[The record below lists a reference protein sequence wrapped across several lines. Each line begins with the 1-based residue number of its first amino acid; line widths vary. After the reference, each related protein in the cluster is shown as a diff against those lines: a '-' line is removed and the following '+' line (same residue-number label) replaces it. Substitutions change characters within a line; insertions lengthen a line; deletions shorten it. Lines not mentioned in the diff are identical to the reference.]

1 MAQKTILPDALEAN
15 DMGKRPSDTEK
26 VNPIIA
32 DSTIETAKTND
43 ELSLYIAQL
52 EANNT
57 LLSQQ
62 TTQLQTENSFLHTL
76 IDNIPIAIFVK
87 NSRDNFRIT
96 EWNKAA
102 ENIFEVPKETVIG
115 KITHDLWPKEQA
127 DLFLADDQRVADNQ
141 HLLEI
146 KEELCQ
152 TKSRGTM
159 LLHTKKVPI
168 INPLDG
174 KTDFLLGICED
185 ITEQKLTK
193 IRHESRTKVL
203 SLIMDDAPIS
213 HILATIVSD
222 IESAHSPMLCSI
234 LLLDDDGV
242 HLSVASAPSLP
253 KFYTSAIHGIA
264 IGAQVGSCGTAAYLK
279 QRVIVADIQTDPLW
293 HNYKDLAAA
302 AHLGSCWSEPILN
315 SNGEILGTFAMYHQ
329 HPYTPTHHD
338 IETVAS
344 SAQLAA
350 IALERKRAEDRLRE
364 SEERHRLLFTQSK
377 DALMTS
383 EPETLT
389 TFTSG
394 NQAALALFGV
404 PTEAEF
410 ILLGPLDLS
419 PTYQPDGRLSAEKAR
434 AVADIALRDGSHF
447 FEWTHKRLN
456 GEEFPCDVQLTIL
469 SIAGKKVVQATIR
482 DITKAKHAEL
492 ALQQQIHQL
501 TLTQHALS
509 LSEQRFRM
517 LWETTTDVVLVL
529 NNEGTIQYANPALST
544 VFGYEPRAIK
554 HQNITF
560 LQPSHLRDAH
570 TVGMNRYLAT
580 GKKNLNWRT
589 VETFGLHADGHQFPI
604 EIAFAH
610 VFVNEISLFAGFIRD
625 VTERKQADQLLAQ
638 RTQELQNSNQQLHL
652 LTVELEAKVF
662 NRTNELQIALEQAN
676 SATKAK
682 SEFLAMMSH
691 EIRTPVNGIIGM
703 AQLLEMSHLNPEQQD
718 YISAI
723 RTSSDALLILIND
736 ILDLSKIEAGKL
748 ELEHRPF
755 LLHKELDSILTL
767 YRPLAEKKLLT
778 LTGQYSPDLPQL
790 AEGDHLRL
798 RQIIANLIGN
808 ALKFT
813 RQGQVTVNAN
823 CSPVNNTQFMLNI
836 SVTDTGIGIPPE
848 RMDRLFKVF
857 SQVDSSTTRQYGGSG
872 LGLAICARLA
882 EAMGGTISVNSE
894 LGKGSTFAFHV
905 LLGIT
910 QQLPEEAQYTPF
922 DSSNQR
928 LPKVLVVDDNVVN
941 LVIMRKFLANLGIN
955 ANVAANGRE
964 AIDLVQRHN
973 FDLVFM
979 DVQMPEID
987 GLAATRI
994 IRELPLIVQPFI
1006 IALTANAFETD
1017 RERCLAAGMN
1027 DFLSKPFLFD
1037 DIKNKLSSF
1046 WQA

>member
-1 MAQKTILPDALEAN
+1 
-15 DMGKRPSDTEK
+15 MGKPSFNT
-26 VNPIIA
+26 VNNITTTASSSPK
-32 DSTIETAKTND
+32 TAKTLD
-43 ELSLYIAQL
+43 ELTLYIAQL
-52 EANNT
+52 EAKNT
-57 LLSQQ
+57 ALSQQ
-62 TTQLQTENSFLHTL
+62 VSQLQTQNSFLHTL
-76 IDNIPIAIFVK
+76 IDNIPIAMFVK
-87 NSRDNFRIT
+87 NARDDFRIT

-102 ENIFEVPKETVIG
+102 EAIFEVAKETVIG
-115 KITHDLWPKEQA
+115 RTTHDLWPKEQA
-127 DLFLADDQRVADNQ
+127 DIFLADDQRVAQEQRVID
-141 HLLEI
+141 I
-146 KEELCQ
+146 AEEQCQ
-152 TKSRGTM
+152 TQSRGIM

-168 INPLDG
+168 INPHDG

-185 ITEQKLTK
+185 ITEQKLT
-193 IRHESRTKVL
+193 RMRDESRTEVL
-203 SLIMDDAPIS
+203 SLIMMGAPINQ
-213 HILATIVSD
+213 ILDTIVVA
-222 IESAHSPMLCSI
+222 IEHTHPPMLCSI
-234 LLLDDDGV
+234 LLLHEDGNR
-242 HLSVASAPSLP
+242 LLVAAAPSFP
-253 KFYTSAIHGIA
+253 SFYTHAIHGA
-264 IGAQVGSCGTAAYLK
+264 EIGAQAGSCGTAAYYK
-279 QRVIVADIQTDPLW
+279 KRVVVSDIQTDPLW
-293 HNYKDLAAA
+293 QDYKDLAAA
-302 AHLGSCWSEPILN
+302 AQLGSCWSEPIIN
-315 SNGEILGTFAMYHQ
+315 STGQILGTFAMYH
-329 HPYTPTHHD
+329 HDIYIPTTHD
-338 IETVAS
+338 IETIVS

-350 IALERKRAEDRLRE
+350 IAIERKLAEDRLRE

-377 DALMTS
+377 DALITIS
-383 EPETLT
+383 PNDLHA
-389 TFTSG
+389 FTSG
-394 NQAALALFGV
+394 NQAVLNMFGIDS
-404 PTEAEF
+404 EAE
-410 ILLGPLDLS
+410 LLKYGPFDLA
-419 PTYQPDGRLSAEKAR
+419 PTYQPDGRLSSEKVSEIIEITQR
-434 AVADIALRDGSHF
+434 EGSHF
-447 FEWTHKRLN
+447 FEWTNKRLN
-456 GEEFPCDVQLTIL
+456 GQEFPCEIL
-469 SIAGKKVVQATIR
+469 VNMLVIAGKPVIQASIR
-482 DITKAKHAEL
+482 DITKAKQAEL
-492 ALQQQIHQL
+492 ALQQQIKEL
-501 TLTQHALS
+501 TLTQAALRI
-509 LSEQRFRM
+509 SEERFRM

-529 NNEGTIQYANPALST
+529 NNEGNIQYANPALST
-544 VFGYEPRAIK
+544 IFGYEPRAIK

-560 LQPSHLRDAH
+560 LQPIPLRNAH
-570 TVGMNRYLAT
+570 IQGMHRYLTT

-589 VETFGLHADGHQFPI
+589 VESFGLHADGHQFPI
-604 EIAFAH
+604 EISFAH
-610 VFVNEISLFAGFIRD
+610 VFVNETSLFAGFIRD
-625 VTERKQADQLLAQ
+625 VTERKKADQLLAQ
-638 RTQELQNSNQQLHL
+638 RTQELQSSNQQLHL

-662 NRTNELQIALEQAN
+662 NRTNELQKALEQAN
-676 SATKAK
+676 SATQAK

-755 LLHKELDSILTL
+755 LLHKELESILTL
-767 YRPLAEKKLLT
+767 YRPLAEKKALV
-778 LTGQYSPDLPQL
+778 LTGQYATDLPQI

-813 RQGQVTVNAN
+813 HQGQVTVSAY
-823 CSPVNNTQFMLNI
+823 CSSVNNTQFMLHV

-894 LGKGSTFAFHV
+894 NGKGSTFAFHV

-910 QQLPEEAQYTPF
+910 QQLPEEALYTTF
-922 DSSNQR
+922 DASNKR

-941 LVIMRKFLANLGIN
+941 LVIMRKFLANLGID
-955 ANVAANGRE
+955 ADVAANGRE
-964 AIDLVQRHN
+964 AIDFVQRDD

-987 GLAATRI
+987 GLTATRL
-994 IRELPLIVQPFI
+994 IRELSLSTQPFI

>member
-1 MAQKTILPDALEAN
+1 
-15 DMGKRPSDTEK
+15 MGKPSSNT
-26 VNPIIA
+26 VNNITTTASSSPK
-32 DSTIETAKTND
+32 TAKTLD
-43 ELSLYIAQL
+43 ELSFYIAQL
-52 EANNT
+52 EAKNT
-57 LLSQQ
+57 ALSQQ
-62 TTQLQTENSFLHTL
+62 VSQLQTQNSFLHTL
-76 IDNIPIAIFVK
+76 IDNIPIAMFVK

-115 KITHDLWPKEQA
+115 KTTHDLWPKEQA
-127 DLFLADDQRVADNQ
+127 DLFLADDQRVADKQ

-146 KEELCQ
+146 KEEHCQ
-152 TKSRGTM
+152 TQSRGTM

-168 INPLDG
+168 INPHDG

-193 IRHESRTKVL
+193 IRNESRTKVL
-203 SLIMDDAPIS
+203 SLIMDDAPIN

-222 IESAHSPMLCSI
+222 IESAHAPILCSI
-234 LLLDDDGV
+234 LLLDDDGI

-253 KFYTSAIHGIA
+253 KFYTDAIHGEA
-264 IGAQVGSCGTAAYLK
+264 IGAQAGSCGTAAYLK
-279 QRVIVADIQTDPLW
+279 KRVIVADIHTDPLW
-293 HNYKDLAAA
+293 QDYKELAAM
-302 AHLGSCWSEPILN
+302 AHIGSCWSEPILN
-315 SNGEILGTFAMYHQ
+315 SNGELLGTFAMYHS
-329 HPYTPTHHD
+329 HPYVPTHYD
-338 IETVAS
+338 IDTVVS

-350 IALERKRAEDRLRE
+350 LALERKRAEDRLRE

-383 EPETLT
+383 EPATLM

-394 NQAALALFGV
+394 NQAALALFAV
-404 PTEAEF
+404 PTADEF
-410 ILLGPLDLS
+410 MLLGPLDLS
-419 PTYQPDGRLSAEKAR
+419 PKYQPDGQLSEQKAR
-434 AVADIALRDGSHF
+434 AMADIALREGSHF
-447 FEWTHKRLN
+447 FEWTHKRLT

-482 DITKAKHAEL
+482 DITKAKQAES
-492 ALQQQIHQL
+492 ALQQQIQQL
-501 TLTQHALS
+501 TVTQQALS
-509 LSEQRFRM
+509 LSEERFRM
-517 LWETTTDVVLVL
+517 LWETTTDVVIVL
-529 NNEGTIQYANPALST
+529 DAQGDIQYTNPAVKT
-544 VFGYEPRAIK
+544 IFGYESSAVR
-554 HQNITF
+554 HQNVTF
-560 LQPSHLRDAH
+560 LQPLHLRSAH
-570 TVGMNRYLAT
+570 VLGFNRYLAT
-580 GKKNLNWRT
+580 GKGNLNWRT
-589 VETFGLHADGHQFPI
+589 IETQGLHANGHVFPI
-604 EIAFAH
+604 ELSFSH
-610 VFVNEISLFAGFIRD
+610 VVVNGQSLFGGFIRD
-625 VTERKQADQLLAQ
+625 ITARKQSEQLLAEK
-638 RTQELQNSNQQLHL
+638 TQELQNSNLQLQQL
-652 LTVELEAKVF
+652 TIELEAKVLH
-662 NRTNELQIALEQAN
+662 RTNELQTALEQAN
-676 SATKAK
+676 SATQAK

-703 AQLLEMSHLNPEQQD
+703 AQLLEMSLLNPEQQD

-755 LLHKELDSILTL
+755 LLHKELESILTL
-767 YRPLAEKKLLT
+767 YRPLAEKKALV
-778 LTGQYSPDLPQL
+778 LTGQYATDLPQI

-813 RQGQVTVNAN
+813 HQGQVTVSAY
-823 CSPVNNTQFMLNI
+823 CSSVNNTQFMLHV

-894 LGKGSTFAFHV
+894 NGKGSTFAFHV

-910 QQLPEEAQYTPF
+910 QQLPEEALYTTF
-922 DSSNQR
+922 DASNKR

-941 LVIMRKFLANLGIN
+941 LVIMRKFLANLGID
-955 ANVAANGRE
+955 ADVAANGRE
-964 AIDLVQRHN
+964 AIDFVQRDD

-987 GLAATRI
+987 GLTATRL
-994 IRELPLIVQPFI
+994 IRELSLSTQPFI